1 MPLMNVRYAAGSLD
15 KTAKAALAQW
25 LTDVL
30 IKMEGG
36 ANTWKGRAFAWVLF
50 TEMAEDD
57 FWVGGRTDDEFV
69 AAPGKFLVHVT
80 IPEGYMNASHK
91 SQVHAWVTS
100 ALVDVTTPHNRAPG
114 ESVLVV
120 IDEVTEGNWGAGGR
134 TISLDN
140 IAEAVGQPKDGP
152 RFQWVQSYYEAKAR
166 EYAAAGYPPDAGGLL
181 PSLTRPRSLAGRE
194 GS

>member
-1 MPLMNVRYAAGSLD
+1 MPIMDVRYAMGTLD
-15 KTAKAALAQW
+15 GAAKASLAKQ
-25 LTDVL
+25 LTEVL

-36 ANTWKGRAFAWVLF
+36 ANTRQGRAFAWVLF

-80 IPEGYMNASHK
+80 IPEGYMSAPHK
-91 SQVHAWVTS
+91 SEVHSWVTS
-100 ALVDVTTPHNRAPG
+100 AIIEATNSRDHALG

-120 IDEVTEGNWGAGGR
+120 IDEVSEGNWGAGGK
-134 TISLDN
+134 TISLDA

-152 RFQWVQSYYEAKAR
+152 RFRWVRSYFEAKAR
-166 EYAAAGYPPDAGGLL
+166 ALTAAGYPPDAGGVL
-181 PSLTRPRSLAGRE
+181 PSLTKARS
-194 GS
+194 S